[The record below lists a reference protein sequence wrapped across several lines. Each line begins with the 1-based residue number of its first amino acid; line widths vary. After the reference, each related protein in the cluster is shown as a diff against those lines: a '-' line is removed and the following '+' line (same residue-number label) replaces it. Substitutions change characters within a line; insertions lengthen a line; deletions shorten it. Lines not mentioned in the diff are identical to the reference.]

1 MVHSTKSISVFNK
14 SNDDYHAAG
23 ELMPEMVNPH
33 DPGTV
38 EHLLYMKGWIDSVQW
53 HLEDEV
59 RNPEISAEA
68 GWAFK
73 KHIDNYNHRRTHTVE
88 AIDLYIFEELHNV
101 THSPDAYMNSET
113 PGWILDRLSI
123 LGLRI
128 YHMKEEAHRHEAG
141 NLHVEACHDKLSL
154 LMEQEEDLSTALDQL
169 MADLMDGKKY
179 MKLYFQMKM
188 YNDEALNPVLYK
200 NKK

>member
-1 MVHSTKSISVFNK
+1 MVHSTKSISAFNK
-14 SNDDYHAAG
+14 ANDDYHAAG
-23 ELMPEMVNPH
+23 KLMPEMNNPH
-33 DPGTV
+33 DPETI
-38 EHLLYMKGWIDSVQW
+38 EHLLYMKGWIDAVQW

-59 RNPEISAEA
+59 RNPEITPDA
-68 GWAFK
+68 GWNLK

-88 AIDLYIFEELHNV
+88 AIDLFIFEELHHV
-101 THSPDAYMNSET
+101 KHSPDAYMNSET

-141 NLHVEACHDKLSL
+141 SQHVELCHDKLSL

-169 MADLMDGKKY
+169 MADLTDGKKY
-179 MKLYFQMKM
+179 MKLYYQMKM
-188 YNDEALNPVLYK
+188 YNDETLNPVLYK
-200 NKK
+200 SKK